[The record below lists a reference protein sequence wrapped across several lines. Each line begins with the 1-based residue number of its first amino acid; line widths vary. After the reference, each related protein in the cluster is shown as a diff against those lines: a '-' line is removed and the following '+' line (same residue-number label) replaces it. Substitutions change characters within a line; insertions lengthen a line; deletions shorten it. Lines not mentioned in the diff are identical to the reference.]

1 MKYIDAE
8 KLIKAIEEKG
18 LDCSFALK
26 MERLDTLA
34 LIDSLQQDKD
44 VLDLCSRVWWED
56 RGWIMI
62 PPNVTLKG
70 IESLLERVRHKIK
83 WNEENGIEEQEQQEV
98 DLEKEA
104 KRWWKEHLHLNPENQ
119 LWMDAHQSVVF
130 ARHFYELGLNAR
142 KEE

>member
-8 KLIKAIEEKG
+8 KLISEIDSILSSCTKQTHTGVFNTCTHFKG
-18 LDCSFALK
+18 LIA
-26 MERLDTLA
+26 
-34 LIDSLQQDKD
+34 SL
-44 VLDLCSRVWWED
+44 
-56 RGWIMI
+56 
-62 PPNVTLKG
+62 
-70 IESLLERVRHKIK
+70 
-83 WNEENGIEEQEQQEV
+83 QQEV

-104 KRWWKEHLHLNPENQ
+104 KRWWKEHLHLNPENK